1 MHVYS
6 VPIVH
11 SIYFWICFKIFTWKS
26 TFKIKVWNV
35 PIASCSQLTTPCY
48 IYEKLSLETPDVY
61 GRYSFLRNIFLGLYI
76 ISIIQL
82 PRTLS
87 SSKNKNNPPQKKFL
101 IFRKMQLFSPPGR
114 KFLMLQEMK
123 TTTKFLKLFLYFAS
137 FYISGNGKPKTLLIF
152 QGGTFQGQKS
162 KIFDTFPYKILF
174 YNYNRVFFSHS
185 IIFFFDTRRGF
196 FFIYFK
202 IFATFTTILSLF
214 FFFFF
219 FFLKRFWYLGRDF
232 FWSLFLFSW

>member
-6 VPIVH
+6 IPIVH

-87 SSKNKNNPPQKKFL
+87 SSKNKSNPPQKKFL
-101 IFRKMQLFSPPGR
+101 IFRKMQLCSPPGR

-152 QGGTFQGQKS
+152 QGELFKVKNQK
-162 KIFDTFPYKILF
+162 FLILF
-174 YNYNRVFFSHS
+174 LIKY
-185 IIFFFDTRRGF
+185 
-196 FFIYFK
+196 FFI
-202 IFATFTTILSLF
+202 IIIEC
-214 FFFFF
+214 
-219 FFLKRFWYLGRDF
+219 FFLIL
-232 FWSLFLFSW
+232 